1 MKEAIPDREDNDMRK
16 SLALFIV
23 GFMLLALTGC
33 SSSNASSLGTEGVN
47 TSLEIES
54 DTITSDEENRSSLT
68 SADTEETDTGNEKI
82 LIAYFT
88 RVGNT
93 DFSDD
98 IDAIS
103 SASLNLQDGELTGN
117 TEIVASMIQQ
127 ETRGE
132 LFRIET
138 EKTYPFDYDEL
149 LDYGRKELDE
159 DSRPTL
165 SSHVENMDE
174 YGVVFLGYPNWWFD
188 MPMAVYSFL
197 DEYDF
202 TGKTIIPFCTH
213 GGSGFSNTVATLEEY
228 LPDSNIAE
236 GFEVYGEDAV
246 EAQGDVRE
254 WLEKI
259 DVLH

>member
-1 MKEAIPDREDNDMRK
+1 
-16 SLALFIV
+16 
-23 GFMLLALTGC
+23 
-33 SSSNASSLGTEGVN
+33 
-47 TSLEIES
+47 
-54 DTITSDEENRSSLT
+54 
-68 SADTEETDTGNEKI
+68 
-82 LIAYFT
+82 
-88 RVGNT
+88 
-93 DFSDD
+93 
-98 IDAIS
+98 
-103 SASLNLQDGELTGN
+103 
-117 TEIVASMIQQ
+117 
-127 ETRGE
+127 
-132 LFRIET
+132 
-138 EKTYPFDYDEL
+138 
-149 LDYGRKELDE
+149 
-159 DSRPTL
+159 
-165 SSHVENMDE
+165 
-174 YGVVFLGYPNWWFD
+174 